1 MNDDSYK
8 NWYAN
13 SDKMLGE
20 TIGDFIKHRRTE
32 QRLTQSE
39 PANKA
44 NISRSTLSLLERGES
59 VTLSTLIQLLRVL
72 NLLHIMDVFSINK
85 TISPIALAKA
95 ERARRQRVR
104 SKANDQ
110 CKKDS
115 EW

>member
-1 MNDDSYK
+1 MNDNSHK
-8 NWYAN
+8 KWYAS
-13 SDKMLGE
+13 SDKMLGK
-20 TIGDFIKHRRTE
+20 TIGNFIKHHRTE

-39 PANKA
+39 LANKA
-44 NISRSTLSLLERGES
+44 NISRSTLSLLERGEA
-59 VTLSTLIQLLRVL
+59 VTLSTLIRVLRVL

-104 SKANDQ
+104 TKTNDQ
-110 CKKDS
+110 DKTDS